1 MKKNLIMFRS
11 VTSVI
16 RSRDLL
22 KVNRI
27 SSQMIRTPAHLRGRS
42 CGYSL
47 LVMHNFDRAI
57 DIITSGGIAVL
68 GTATVD
74 FR

>member
-1 MKKNLIMFRS
+1 MVNNLIMFRS
-11 VTSVI
+11 VTNVI

-22 KVNRI
+22 KSNGI
-27 SSQMIRTPAHLRGRS
+27 FAQMIRTPAHLRGHS

-47 LVMHNFDRAI
+47 LVMNDFDKAI
-57 DIITSGGIAVL
+57 SIITSGGITVL
-68 GTATVD
+68 GTAAVD